1 MFKAIAGLGIVFFIG
16 AMLYLAWPLIFLAAL
31 GVIGYFVYRKSTQKA
46 RNTV

>member
-16 AMLYLAWPLIFLAAL
+16 AMLYLAWPLIFLVAF
-31 GVIGYFVYRKSTQKA
+31 GGIGYLVYKKSTERA